1 MIRQATQADV
11 HAPDRA
17 NPVAQAEG
25 LAGLVDTETLRL
37 FGKRVRDERIA
48 GGMTQADL
56 AKAASLKQPDVARI
70 EKGEGNPTL
79 AKLERLAAAVG
90 KPLHSLLAP

>member
-1 MIRQATQADV
+1 MIRQANQADV
-11 HAPDRA
+11 DAPDRA
-17 NPVAQAEG
+17 SPVAQVEG
-25 LAGLVDTETLRL
+25 LAGVVDSETLRL
-37 FGKRVRDERIA
+37 FGARVREARIA
-48 GGMTQADL
+48 AEMTQADL

-90 KPLHSLLAP
+90 KPLHSLLTP